1 VARAITF
8 AVVDPSSVP
17 AIDILR
23 RYNADIVGRFYGREA
38 SDEEVLRV
46 MVDEPSDDLAG
57 DSGRFVVAHAEQS
70 VVGCG
75 GARFISDDIAELTRV
90 FVDPIGRR
98 GGVGASL
105 IGYIENIVRESGR
118 SRIRLDTRADLVE
131 ARRLYS
137 RLGYVDVPAFN
148 SEPYAEVWLEKQ
160 LF

>member
-1 VARAITF
+1 MALAITF

-23 RYNADIVGRFYGREA
+23 RYNADIVGRFYGRAA

-46 MVDEPSDDLAG
+46 MIDEPSDDLAG
-57 DSGRFVVAHAEQS
+57 DSGRFVVAFAVKS

-148 SEPYAEVWLEKQ
+148 SEPYAEVWLEKR
-160 LF
+160 LY

>member
-1 VARAITF
+1 MPVAASF
-8 AVVDPSSVP
+8 AVVDPSSER

-23 RYNADIVGRFYGREA
+23 RYNVDIVGRFYGREA
-38 SDEEVLRV
+38 SDEEVRRV
-46 MVDEPSDDLAG
+46 MVEEPSDDLAG
-57 DSGRFVVAHAEQS
+57 HSGTFVVAYAEQFL
-70 VVGCG
+70 VGCG
-75 GARFISDDIAELTRV
+75 GARYISADIAELTRV

-105 IGYIENIVRESGR
+105 IGHIENIVRASGR

-148 SEPYAEVWLEKQ
+148 SEPYAQVWLEKQ
-160 LF
+160 LC

>member
-1 VARAITF
+1 
-8 AVVDPSSVP
+8 
-17 AIDILR
+17 
-23 RYNADIVGRFYGREA
+23 
-38 SDEEVLRV
+38 

-57 DSGRFVVAHAEQS
+57 DSGRFVVAYAEES

-90 FVDPIGRR
+90 FVDPMVRR

-105 IGYIENIVRESGR
+105 IGYVENIVRESGR

-148 SEPYAEVWLEKQ
+148 SEPYAQVWLEKL